1 MNRRETLKALFLAS
15 ASTGIIATTGCST
28 SVNPNSRGKRVTWT
42 SLDSTYSYGR
52 TAVEKAHDQ
61 NLLQQSYFS
70 EHELVTIATLCDI
83 ILPNEDPNGGA
94 LDAGVP
100 DFVEFIVKEREI
112 FKIPLRG
119 GVMWLDNHS
128 IEHYGANFINIA
140 ESQRLEICD
149 QIAYPEV
156 ENTQLQPGIR
166 FFSLMRDL
174 TMTGYYTT
182 ELGFNDLGYQGNT
195 PNTWDGVP
203 ASVLKRH
210 GKQYDDEWLSK
221 CVDQSRREIIAE
233 WDDEM
238 NLIT

>member
-1 MNRRETLKALFLAS
+1 MNRRETLKTLFIAS

-112 FKIPLRG
+112 F
-119 GVMWLDNHS
+119 
-128 IEHYGANFINIA
+128 
-140 ESQRLEICD
+140 
-149 QIAYPEV
+149 
-156 ENTQLQPGIR
+156 
-166 FFSLMRDL
+166 
-174 TMTGYYTT
+174 
-182 ELGFNDLGYQGNT
+182 
-195 PNTWDGVP
+195 
-203 ASVLKRH
+203 
-210 GKQYDDEWLSK
+210 
-221 CVDQSRREIIAE
+221 
-233 WDDEM
+233 
-238 NLIT
+238 